1 MSDHSSVGVKL
12 EISSIRNFG
21 KGYWKNNISLFGN
34 EDLEQMIVSEW
45 SEWERLKLTYPDHL
59 TWRMKKKESLKNLL
73 VSYTKKI
80 VSLDQKETLELK
92 IELSSLVNDLANGK
106 RVPY

>member
-1 MSDHSSVGVKL
+1 
-12 EISSIRNFG
+12 
-21 KGYWKNNISLFGN
+21 
-34 EDLEQMIVSEW
+34 MIVSEW
-45 SEWERLKLTYPDHL
+45 SEWDRLKLTYPDHL

-106 RVPY
+106 RVPYRQIFVKSKKKSENEPSKNCKL